1 MSNLRRHNPA
11 LQERLGSLLAAGD
24 FAGLLSCLDGL
35 NATDRRT
42 AGYLLGEV
50 LLPTLDAAAYWDVFA
65 VVVPHDPKAYLGTF
79 LKAGC
84 RLYEG
89 GRLTFGHRA
98 FHRFAATDATVVD
111 RRKTLEAFLPL
122 LRTPEEA
129 IALLDMF
136 SVEPA
141 VRVPYLF
148 RAGSRPCYFLLFQQL
163 KALDD
168 ALLTRKYCLLL
179 MQRGDRLSF
188 KRASLLNHN
197 FARENLPGTFSL
209 RIEPYEQGRLDTSYE
224 AFDKVLTSI

>member
-11 LQERLGSLLAAGD
+11 LQERLGSYLATADSNGLLA
-24 FAGLLSCLDGL
+24 CLDGL

-50 LLPTLDAAAYWDVFA
+50 LLPTLDATTYWDVFA

-84 RLYEG
+84 RLYEA
-89 GRLTFGHRA
+89 GRLDFSHSGFR
-98 FHRFAATDATVVD
+98 RFATTDATVVD
-111 RRKTLEAFLPL
+111 R
-122 LRTPEEA
+122 
-129 IALLDMF
+129 LLDVF
-136 SVEPA
+136 GVEPA
-141 VRVPYLF
+141 TRVPYLF
-148 RAGSRPCYFLLFQQL
+148 RADSRPCCFLLFRQL

-188 KRASLLNHN
+188 NLASLLKHY
-197 FARENLPGTFSL
+197 FALENIPGTFSL
-209 RIEPYEQGRLDTSYE
+209 RLEPYEQGRLDTSYE

>member
-24 FAGLLSCLDGL
+24 FSGLLSCLDGL

-89 GRLTFGHRA
+89 GRLTFGYRA
-98 FHRFAATDATVVD
+98 FLRFAATDATVVD

-136 SVEPA
+136 GVEPA
-141 VRVPYLF
+141 TRVPYLF

-188 KRASLLNHN
+188 NLASLLKHY
-197 FARENLPGTFSL
+197 FALENIPGTFSL
-209 RIEPYEQGRLDTSYE
+209 RLEPYEQGRLDTSYE

>member
-98 FHRFAATDATVVD
+98 FLRFAATDATVVD

-136 SVEPA
+136 GVEPA
-141 VRVPYLF
+141 TRVPYLF

-168 ALLTRKYCLLL
+168 VLLTRKYCLLL
-179 MQRGDRLSF
+179 MQRGGRLSF
-188 KRASLLNHN
+188 NLASLLKYY
-197 FARENLPGTFSL
+197 FALENIPGTFSL
-209 RIEPYEQGRLDTSYE
+209 RLEPYEQGRLDTSYE

>member
-141 VRVPYLF
+141 TRVPYLF

-168 ALLTRKYCLLL
+168 VLFTRKYCLLL

-188 KRASLLNHN
+188 NLASLLKHY
-197 FARENLPGTFSL
+197 FALENIPGTFSL
-209 RIEPYEQGRLDTSYE
+209 RLEPYEQGRLDTSYE

>member
-89 GRLTFGHRA
+89 GRLKFGHRA
-98 FHRFAATDATVVD
+98 FLRFAATDATVVD

-136 SVEPA
+136 GVEPA
-141 VRVPYLF
+141 TRLPYLF

-168 ALLTRKYCLLL
+168 VLFTRKYCLLL

-188 KRASLLNHN
+188 NLASLLKHY
-197 FARENLPGTFSL
+197 FALENIPGTFSL
-209 RIEPYEQGRLDTSYE
+209 RLEPYEQGRLDTSYE